1 MKFIMVILIC
11 ISGHCQSIYEE
22 RLYDTKAI
30 CESEAMKAK
39 AYMMSTYPD
48 SEGEIHC
55 LDEKEFQEYWD
66 WWLKQTGVESNKDA

>member
-1 MKFIMVILIC
+1 M
-11 ISGHCQSIYEE
+11 E
-22 RLYDTKAI
+22 
-30 CESEAMKAK
+30 AK

-66 WWLKQTGVESNKDA
+66 WWLKQAGVESNKDV

>member
-11 ISGHCQSIYEE
+11 ISGHCQSLYEE
-22 RLYDTKAI
+22 KLYDTKTI
-30 CESEAMKAK
+30 CESEAMEAK

-66 WWLKQTGVESNKDA
+66 WWLKQAGVESNKDA

>member
-1 MKFIMVILIC
+1 M
-11 ISGHCQSIYEE
+11 E
-22 RLYDTKAI
+22 
-30 CESEAMKAK
+30 AK

-66 WWLKQTGVESNKDA
+66 WWLKQAGVESNKDA